1 MLHTKYA
8 VEQRVVRAPPHSDGV
23 FLSELILSCVT
34 GENNTRSAA
43 MAKAEY
49 SETTEPNQIGQDS
62 ESDSDPD
69 DHLPSVDAGAGFGSV
84 RRTQVIHSGHFMVS
98 SPHSDSVRRRSAALY
113 NYDNYDTVTKPG
125 CQTYSFGPLRS
136 RRLSIDPTLT
146 RLFECMTLAYR

>member
-1 MLHTKYA
+1 MLRTKYA
-8 VEQRVVRAPPHSDGV
+8 VGQRVRAPPHSDGV
-23 FLSELILSCVT
+23 FLSDLILSGVT
-34 GENNTRSAA
+34 GQNNTRSAA

-49 SETTEPNQIGQDS
+49 SETAEPNQIGPDS

-113 NYDNYDTVTKPG
+113 YDNSDTVTKPG

>member
-1 MLHTKYA
+1 
-8 VEQRVVRAPPHSDGV
+8 
-23 FLSELILSCVT
+23 
-34 GENNTRSAA
+34 

-49 SETTEPNQIGQDS
+49 SETAESNQIVPDS

-69 DHLPSVDAGAGFGSV
+69 DHLPSVDAGAGSGSV

-113 NYDNYDTVTKPG
+113 NSDFDTVNKPD
-125 CQTYSFGPLRS
+125 CQTYSFGPLSS

-146 RLFECMTLAYR
+146 RLFECMTLAY

>member
-1 MLHTKYA
+1 MHTKYA
-8 VEQRVVRAPPHSDGV
+8 VGQSVHAPPHSDGV
-23 FLSELILSCVT
+23 FLSELLLNSMT
-34 GENNTRSAA
+34 AENNT
-43 MAKAEY
+43 MAKPEY
-49 SETTEPNQIGQDS
+49 SETAEPNQIGPDS

-69 DHLPSVDAGAGFGSV
+69 DHLPSVDAGVGFGSV
-84 RRTQVIHSGHFMVS
+84 RRIQVIHSGHFMVS

-113 NYDNYDTVTKPG
+113 NYYDNYDTVTKPD